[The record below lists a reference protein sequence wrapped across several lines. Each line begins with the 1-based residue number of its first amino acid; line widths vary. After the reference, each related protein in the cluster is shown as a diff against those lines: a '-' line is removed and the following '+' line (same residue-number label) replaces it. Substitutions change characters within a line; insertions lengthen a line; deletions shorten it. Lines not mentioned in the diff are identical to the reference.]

1 MLAARRLT
9 AAALLGAAVLSGCA
23 STSKSSTAKFTGE
36 RKAVAQ
42 TIEDLQKAGSDGDEA
57 KICDDL
63 LAAPV
68 VARLKAAPGA
78 KNDCATA
85 LGDSLDDA
93 DSFEMTVK
101 SVTVNG
107 TTATA
112 VVKSEAGKKDRTDTL
127 SLVKEGANWKLQSIG
142 S

>member
-1 MLAARRLT
+1 MT
-9 AAALLGAAVLSGCA
+9 AALLAAAAVLSGCA
-23 STSKSSTAKFTGE
+23 AATKDSAGDFTGE

-127 SLVKEGANWKLQSIG
+127 DLVKEGSNWKLMSIG
-142 S
+142 